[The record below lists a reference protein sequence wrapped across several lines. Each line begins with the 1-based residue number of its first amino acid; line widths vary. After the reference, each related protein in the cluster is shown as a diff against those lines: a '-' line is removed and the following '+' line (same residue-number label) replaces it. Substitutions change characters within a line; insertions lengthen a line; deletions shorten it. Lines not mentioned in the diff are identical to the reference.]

1 MAVEPRER
9 SPWILSSRWVQPQ
22 QASENPP
29 TKRAK
34 HVLGE
39 ASGQSKVEV
48 EGGPGAE
55 QVRDR
60 RMLKQSQERAKI
72 EADAKE
78 NISIEPGSGD
88 AQRRL
93 LHTA

>member
-1 MAVEPRER
+1 VEIE
-9 SPWILSSRWVQPQ
+9 
-22 QASENPP
+22 
-29 TKRAK
+29 
-34 HVLGE
+34 
-39 ASGQSKVEV
+39 
-48 EGGPGAE
+48 EGAGAE

-60 RMLKQSQERAKI
+60 RTLKQAQARAKI
-72 EADAKE
+72 KADAKE